1 MNPILIV
8 AIVLQSFV
16 SRANRMAGAIL
27 GFVITTGILIWGI
40 LLYGQGGEIAFF
52 FVPLSQP
59 VFFIVC
65 AVWYGFDV
73 RAFMRARALSG
84 RTVMAPPPPPP
95 TGDLR

>member
-1 MNPILIV
+1 MNPIIIV
-8 AIVLQSFV
+8 AIIVQSFV

-27 GFVITTGILIWGI
+27 GFVITTGILLWGI
-40 LLYGQGGEIAFF
+40 SLYAQGGEIAFLGF
-52 FVPLSQP
+52 PLTQP

-73 RAFMRARALSG
+73 RSFMRARALSG